1 MPSFSFGKFLNVYSN
16 MNWAGRCHSSAPFFV
31 IRVAPMMS
39 FQCLTLESS
48 FPYNLIENV
57 VTTFY
62 VSLLAYKQTFLD
74 PSIGYLDDS

>member
-1 MPSFSFGKFLNVYSN
+1 
-16 MNWAGRCHSSAPFFV
+16 
-31 IRVAPMMS
+31 MS

-62 VSLLAYKQTFLD
+62 ASLLVNNLDPSSQGTGMTPFFFLDSSVWALPSWMERLD
-74 PSIGYLDDS
+74 PSIQLLG